1 MDVLNFPI
9 YKVNLYNNFFLTGKI
24 LAAPAEHVVEM
35 SKEMDKVSEEP
46 I

>member
-9 YKVNLYNNFFLTGKI
+9 YKVNLHNFFLTGKM